1 MFLQN
6 PQILIV
12 DDERNIRVA
21 LRAILEP
28 LTPNL
33 LEAVDGME
41 ALKLAKKHHF
51 DIIFSNLKMPR
62 IDGLELMN
70 VLTQLGC
77 TAKVIIFSG
86 MLSCQDDIEQLKKE
100 GAFDALSKS
109 SPTAKLL
116 PILDNALWA
125 IYREALLMPN

>member
-6 PQILIV
+6 PHILIV

-41 ALKLAKKHHF
+41 ALRLAKKHHF

-62 IDGLELMN
+62 IDGLEL
-70 VLTQLGC
+70 LELLPELGC
-77 TAKVIIFSG
+77 QAKMIIVSG
-86 MLSCQDDIEQLKKE
+86 MLSRQEDILELKKA
-100 GAFDALSKS
+100 GAFDALPK
-109 SPTAKLL
+109 P
-116 PILDNALWA
+116 LDKDKIIQTLHNALGA
-125 IYREALLMPN
+125 IYREELLMPN